1 MLAWFGVSGE
11 TGRSFGQHGV
21 PTGSGGAH
29 AYRRTGTDRRRLC
42 LPAGQRANPH
52 VSVKQGNGY
61 ASMMSHCWTGRQN
74 RLMRI
79 QSRTCGMN
87 SKLLPTVANR
97 ELQLSSGMLYKR
109 RGSRFQPRVS
119 GTWQKVFRDVWTQ
132 SGGREA
138 GTLGTEELVKGF
150 NFPSRY

>member
-1 MLAWFGVSGE
+1 MLAWLEVSGE
-11 TGRSFGQHGV
+11 TRRSFGQHGV
-21 PTGSGGAH
+21 PTGSGEAH
-29 AYRRTGTDRRRLC
+29 AYRRSGTDRTTLSSSRTTSQSTRL
-42 LPAGQRANPH
+42 GQ
-52 VSVKQGNGY
+52 QDNGY
-61 ASMMSHCWTGRQN
+61 ASMTSHCWIGRQT

-79 QSRTCGMN
+79 QSRTCGLN

-132 SGGREA
+132 SGGREE